1 MNDSAN
7 YAEYV
12 VAQKSEGTF
21 RLKRILMVVFYVV
34 FTGGVFGALCA
45 AKIFPVI
52 ALLPVLVWF
61 VIWMTWRYVSVE
73 HEYVIASGTMTF
85 TDIYGNRSRKKL
97 FEKKVKDMELI
108 APMTDEY
115 AKEYADAEIRHDWR
129 GSVKSPDSYFFTCRD
144 DESGKKTVVFFEAT
158 NKAIKI
164 MRFYNSQA
172 TVMSDKLRY

>member
-12 VAQKSEGTF
+12 VAQKSEGTYK
-21 RLKRILMVVFYVV
+21 LKRIGMIVFYVV

-61 VIWMTWRYVSVE
+61 VIWQTWRFVSIE
-73 HEYVIASGTMTF
+73 HEYVISSGTMTF
-85 TDIYGNRSRKKL
+85 TDIYGNRTRKKL
-97 FEKKVKDMELI
+97 FEKKIKDMERI

-115 AKEYADAEIRHDWR
+115 ASEYADAEVRYDWR
-129 GSVKSPDSYFFTCRD
+129 GSSGSPDSYFLTCRND
-144 DESGKKTVVFFEAT
+144 NGKKVVVFFEAT
-158 NKAIKI
+158 NKAVKI
-164 MRFYNSQA
+164 MRFYNSAA
-172 TVMSDKLRY
+172 TVDSGTLRF

>member
-12 VAQKSEGTF
+12 VAQKSEGTY
-21 RLKRILMVVFYVV
+21 RLKRILMVVAYVV
-34 FTGGVFGALCA
+34 FTGAVFGTLCA
-45 AKIFPVI
+45 VKIFPVI

-73 HEYVIASGTMTF
+73 HEYVIASGMMTF
-85 TDIYGNRSRKKL
+85 TDIYGNRTRKKL
-97 FEKKVKDMELI
+97 FEKKIKDMERI

-115 AKEYADAEIRHDWR
+115 AAEYADAAVRYDWR
-129 GSVKSPDSYFFTCRD
+129 GSAKSPDSYFFTCK
-144 DESGKKTVVFFEAT
+144 DENGKKTVVFFEAT

-164 MRFYNSQA
+164 MHFYNSHA
-172 TVMSDKLRY
+172 TVMCDTLRF